1 MNKIWKAVSFIGLL
15 AMAFGATSIAYA
27 QTESP
32 QPYGNPGYGP
42 GMMGGKGRYGGGM
55 VDGGLGLFHDAL
67 IESFADALGLTASQ
81 LETRLESG
89 ETMWQVAEAE
99 GISREE
105 FSVIMQDARSA
116 ALDQAVEDGT
126 ITQDQAE
133 FMHSRGQARG
143 YASGNGGC
151 MGSEY
156 SAGQGIHRGHQ
167 GRWNAP

>member
-1 MNKIWKAVSFIGLL
+1 MNKIWKAVSLVGLAVL
-15 AMAFGATSIAYA
+15 AIGATSIAYA

-32 QPYGNPGYGP
+32 KPYSNPGYGP
-42 GMMGGKGRYGGGM
+42 GMMGGKGHYGGGM

-67 IESFADALGLTASQ
+67 IESFADVLGLTASQ
-81 LETRLESG
+81 LESRLESG

-99 GISREE
+99 GISWEE

-126 ITQDQAE
+126 ITQEQAD
-133 FMHSRGQARG
+133 FMNSRGQARG
-143 YASGNGGC
+143 YARGKGGC

-156 SAGQGIHRGHQ
+156 GAGQRGPQ

>member
-1 MNKIWKAVSFIGLL
+1 MNKIWKAVSLVGLVAL
-15 AMAFGATSIAYA
+15 AFGATSIAYA

-32 QPYGNPGYGP
+32 QPYNNPGYGP
-42 GMMGGKGRYGGGM
+42 GMMGGKGRFGGGM
-55 VDGGLGLFHDAL
+55 VDGGLGLFHDAM

-81 LETRLESG
+81 LETHLESG

-99 GISREE
+99 GISWKE

-126 ITQDQAE
+126 ITQEQAD
-133 FMHSRGQARG
+133 FMNSRGQTRG
-143 YASGNGGC
+143 YARGIGGC

-156 SAGQGIHRGHQ
+156 SAGQGVHRGPQ

>member
-1 MNKIWKAVSFIGLL
+1 MNKIWKAVSLVGLVVL
-15 AMAFGATSIAYA
+15 AIGATSIAYA

-32 QPYGNPGYGP
+32 QPYSNPGYGP

-55 VDGGLGLFHDAL
+55 VDGGLGLFHGAL
-67 IESFADALGLTASQ
+67 IESFADVLGLTASQ
-81 LETRLESG
+81 LESRLESG

-99 GISREE
+99 GISWEE

-116 ALDQAVEDGT
+116 ALDQAGEEGT
-126 ITQDQAE
+126 ITQEQAD
-133 FMHSRGQARG
+133 FMNSRGQARG
-143 YASGNGGC
+143 YARGNGGC

-156 SAGQGIHRGHQ
+156 GAGQRGPQ